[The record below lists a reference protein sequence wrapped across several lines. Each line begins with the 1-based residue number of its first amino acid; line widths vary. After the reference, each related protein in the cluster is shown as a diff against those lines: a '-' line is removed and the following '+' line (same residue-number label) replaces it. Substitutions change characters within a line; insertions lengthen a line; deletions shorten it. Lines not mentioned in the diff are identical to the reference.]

1 MSADTYYK
9 AVRLD
14 GTSFHDPSFR
24 WVPEDWTPADG
35 RVRVEHPDYDPT
47 WGAGGYLSASTEPA
61 DCTGAEWPCRLL
73 IVEPVGEPVL
83 TPAPNTLPH
92 KRAGGAFLVVDERP
106 AHEALGPCGRE
117 VTSLLA
123 ELEAFPPAAWGA
135 AREAARDAAWYAA
148 RYAARDAARDAAWIA
163 ARDAAWIAA
172 RDAARDAV
180 RDAARDAAWDAAW
193 DAVRAAA
200 LATLV
205 RDVIAPEQYERLMAP
220 VEAARAVMREAD
232 STTTPRSDQ

>member
-73 IVEPVGEPVL
+73 IVEPVGEPPF
-83 TPAPNTLPH
+83 TPEPVDLPH
-92 KRAGGAFLVVDERP
+92 KRAGRAFDVIGERP

-117 VTSLLA
+117 VCALLA
-123 ELEAFPPAAWGA
+123 EFESFTPASWDAVRRTA
-135 AREAARDAAWYAA
+135 LATLAREAALATLARYAARDAAWI
-148 RYAARDAARDAAWIA
+148 AARDAARDAAWIA
-163 ARDAAWIAA
+163 ARDAAW
-172 RDAARDAV
+172 
-180 RDAARDAAWDAAW
+180 
-193 DAVRAAA
+193 DAVRAAV

-232 STTTPRSDQ
+232 STTTPRSDK